1 MRIPAGAFALI
12 VGLISVLLTNVI
24 ASMTVGP
31 ESFGLWIIGAVA
43 FLAAGI
49 ACGATYPQ
57 TSWLSAFGVFGGI
70 AAGVI
75 LDSVFQEVVNTKSRN
90 LWPIDIVF
98 WWVLGALPIY
108 LGFALG
114 RFLRR

>member
-1 MRIPAGAFALI
+1 MRIPAAAFALT
-12 VGLISVLLTNVI
+12 VGLIAVLLANVV
-24 ASMTVGP
+24 AAMTVGP

-43 FLAAGI
+43 FLAAGL
-49 ACGATYPQ
+49 ACGATYPRA
-57 TSWLSAFGVFGGI
+57 SWLSAFGVFGGI

-75 LDSVFQEVVNTKSRN
+75 VDTVFQEIVNMKSRN